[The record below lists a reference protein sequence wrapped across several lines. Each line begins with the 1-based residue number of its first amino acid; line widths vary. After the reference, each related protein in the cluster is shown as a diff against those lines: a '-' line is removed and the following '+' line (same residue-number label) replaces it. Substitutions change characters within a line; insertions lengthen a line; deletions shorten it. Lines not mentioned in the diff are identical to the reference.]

1 MTSIKDLSNIIVNVV
16 CEYFDVSIGEIT
28 SKRSNANVVD
38 ARQFAVYILSCSG
51 YRTSYIADL
60 MNVSPRYVNTIIST
74 FNTRIKHNL
83 VLNSA
88 YEAIRN
94 KLRTATATIT

>member
-1 MTSIKDLSNIIVNVV
+1 MSSIKDLSKIILDVV
-16 CEYFDVSIGEIT
+16 CEYFDVTLTNIT
-28 SKRSNANVVD
+28 SKCSNSNVVD
-38 ARQFAVYILSCSG
+38 ARQFAVYILSSCG

-88 YEAIRN
+88 YEVIRN
-94 KLRTATATIT
+94 KLRTSSDKFV